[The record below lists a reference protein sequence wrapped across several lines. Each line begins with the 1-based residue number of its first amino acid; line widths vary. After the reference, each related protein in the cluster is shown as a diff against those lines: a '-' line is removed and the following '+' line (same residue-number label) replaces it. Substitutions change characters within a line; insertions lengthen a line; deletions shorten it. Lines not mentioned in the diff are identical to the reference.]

1 MKKLLFSCL
10 LIVSVCAQE
19 EINPVGTKAQE
30 QMMPLGKS
38 QKAPENTPISKIE
51 EPSRYQIQKEIKS
64 QPSEDN
70 PLQKKLAKQPGPF
83 EKFYWE
89 YHHSASLGLRRDR
102 QKFADSATKQ
112 MIENR
117 NTLQLILG
125 THLEVHHMVF
135 QMRGQYGWL
144 VRGENEYLS
153 RGGPKYPGGVL
164 FHSNFKLGGG
174 YTADLQGAAGVR
186 IELYS
191 NPKFDFSFLPSAG
204 YKYSH
209 VKNFSEGL
217 DRNSSLILLNS
228 PGFIGF
234 SQGILPKP
242 NQQDW
247 FGPFLEGRVEFRF
260 WEKLNFNLYYQFH
273 WTALRSK
280 NQELLN
286 LSFSNPN
293 SPTTPIVEYTLKD
306 MVYKSR
312 INYGQLGGVYLRYIS
327 EFGLD
332 YGFLFEGISVY
343 STTAPLTRR
352 IREDFLAP
360 VPSVVQRREDARG
373 SIHWVNYQV
382 SIFLGHQ
389 W

>member
-1 MKKLLFSCL
+1 MC
-10 LIVSVCAQE
+10 I
-19 EINPVGTKAQE
+19 
-30 QMMPLGKS
+30 
-38 QKAPENTPISKIE
+38 
-51 EPSRYQIQKEIKS
+51 
-64 QPSEDN
+64 
-70 PLQKKLAKQPGPF
+70 
-83 EKFYWE
+83 
-89 YHHSASLGLRRDR
+89 RDR
-102 QKFADSATKQ
+102 
-112 MIENR
+112 
-117 NTLQLILG
+117 
-125 THLEVHHMVF
+125 
-135 QMRGQYGWL
+135 
-144 VRGENEYLS
+144 
-153 RGGPKYPGGVL
+153 
-164 FHSNFKLGGG
+164 
-174 YTADLQGAAGVR
+174 
-186 IELYS
+186 
-191 NPKFDFSFLPSAG
+191 
-204 YKYSH
+204 
-209 VKNFSEGL
+209 
-217 DRNSSLILLNS
+217 
-228 PGFIGF
+228 
-234 SQGILPKP
+234 
-242 NQQDW
+242 
-247 FGPFLEGRVEFRF
+247 
-260 WEKLNFNLYYQFH
+260 FH